1 MFARYQN
8 KSWLIILIRGNT
20 FSIAKYKIENKPQST
35 TRHARVQIGIEFAKS
50 VLTIMKCSCGSGAT
64 PALSNVW
71 CTLLAKKQLQQKR
84 AAHHHHHHVPISL
97 EDCTTIIWRQ
107 PETKCLESAAH
118 YLQLMSM
125 AGRSVQRARRPRPQ
139 KPQRRPPDIALEWAA
154 SVRASSNV
162 ALPPPAAVTSLN
174 ISVLIVSLRFDPH
187 APCDPQLAMES
198 ALALTPPAAA
208 CPATRADSQRKF
220 HTLTH
225 CWPCALRGQL

>member
-1 MFARYQN
+1 M
-8 KSWLIILIRGNT
+8 KSCC
-20 FSIAKYKIENKPQST
+20 A
-35 TRHARVQIGIEFAKS
+35 
-50 VLTIMKCSCGSGAT
+50 SGAT

-71 CTLLAKKQLQQKR
+71 CTLLAKKQQKR
-84 AAHHHHHHVPISL
+84 GHHHHHVPISL
-97 EDCTTIIWRQ
+97 EDYSTIIWRQ
-107 PETKCLESAAH
+107 PETKCLESVAH

-139 KPQRRPPDIALEWAA
+139 KPQRRQPPDVALEWAA

-162 ALPPPAAVTSLN
+162 ALPPSPAAVTSLN

-187 APCDPQLAMES
+187 APRDPQLAA
-198 ALALTPPAAA
+198 ALALTPPDAA

-225 CWPCALRGQL
+225 CWPCALRGQLLRYSFIIFHSKRKLKRGGER